1 MNKPICK
8 LAQAYLDKMCLLCVP
23 RRLKKSQRRV
33 CIDSRMLST
42 TVASPCQT
50 LRELYTSGRPQVNA
64 YYGPT
69 HQLAVSCLHSSP
81 RVCTSVLFIVIG
93 DIVGVLSGN
102 KPIAGQRISGVI
114 TRSTSSQ
121 ISVVFDDL
129 SDCVDLSDY
138 NGMIQLVKLANDVTY
153 RRIRR

>member
-1 MNKPICK
+1 M
-8 LAQAYLDKMCLLCVP
+8 
-23 RRLKKSQRRV
+23 V
-33 CIDSRMLST
+33 CSLG
-42 TVASPCQT
+42 
-50 LRELYTSGRPQVNA
+50 L
-64 YYGPT
+64 
-69 HQLAVSCLHSSP
+69 
-81 RVCTSVLFIVIG
+81 VLWWLTAAIVIG

-114 TRSTSSQ
+114 TKSTSSL

-129 SDCVDLSDY
+129 SDSVDLSDY

>member
-1 MNKPICK
+1 M
-8 LAQAYLDKMCLLCVP
+8 
-23 RRLKKSQRRV
+23 V
-33 CIDSRMLST
+33 CSLGLVLWWL
-42 TVASPCQT
+42 TV
-50 LRELYTSGRPQVNA
+50 V
-64 YYGPT
+64 
-69 HQLAVSCLHSSP
+69 
-81 RVCTSVLFIVIG
+81 IVIG

-114 TRSTSSQ
+114 TKSTSSL

-129 SDCVDLSDY
+129 SDSVDLSDY

>member
-1 MNKPICK
+1 M
-8 LAQAYLDKMCLLCVP
+8 
-23 RRLKKSQRRV
+23 V
-33 CIDSRMLST
+33 CSLGLVLWWL
-42 TVASPCQT
+42 TV
-50 LRELYTSGRPQVNA
+50 
-64 YYGPT
+64 
-69 HQLAVSCLHSSP
+69 
-81 RVCTSVLFIVIG
+81 VLVIG

-114 TRSTSSQ
+114 TKSTSSL

-129 SDCVDLSDY
+129 SDSVDLSDY